1 MTYYQW
7 IEYFDKLKTMP
18 ISDEPINMINNSNI
32 DYQGNMKVRYLNHI
46 VKVINY
52 RLNNSLDNFLL
63 KSKTINQNKDSI
75 AIELNDLKKEIV
87 FAKKLASVKHF
98 DDNVK
103 EQLLTNIKAFGNEM
117 NQSIR
122 NSYANCNNNEILM
135 IVQNIDFNA

>member
-32 DYQGNMKVRYLNHI
+32 DYQGNMKVRYL
-46 VKVINY
+46 KVINY